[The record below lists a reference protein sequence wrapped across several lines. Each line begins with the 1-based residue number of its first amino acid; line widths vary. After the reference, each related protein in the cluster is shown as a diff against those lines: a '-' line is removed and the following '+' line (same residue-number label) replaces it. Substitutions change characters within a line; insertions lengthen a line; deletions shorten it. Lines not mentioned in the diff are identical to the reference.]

1 MENISTQSK
10 NRQSEGPCL
19 RFACLSAV
27 AYNLGSARWT
37 RRSRFPRTP
46 VPARPARRTA
56 CPFAG
61 FPMGQRH
68 VFFRNAVLADAARLD
83 AFGPPCAAR
92 LLRRLPQKRFG
103 GLPSEAWNA
112 AGTGGVHPAA
122 PLQPGWAIK
131 SPAFSSFPIINGMT
145 SSRRI
150 CSTLENSPYSI
161 SSASFMIFSSAA
173 WNFFPSLSF
182 SSRLK

>member
-37 RRSRFPRTP
+37 RRSRFPRRQCLRGTP
-46 VPARPARRTA
+46 AGQPALSPASLWASVTPFLKTPFWRTRHASMLLARPARHA
-56 CPFAG
+56 FCGG
-61 FPMGQRH
+61 FLKS
-68 VFFRNAVLADAARLD
+68 A
-83 AFGPPCAAR
+83 
-92 LLRRLPQKRFG
+92 
-103 GLPSEAWNA
+103 S
-112 AGTGGVHPAA
+112 GTGGVHPAA

>member
-1 MENISTQSK
+1 MVWKIYPPNQKTGKAKAPAFVSPAYQPLHITSGAQGGRAVPASHG
-10 NRQSEGPCL
+10 RQCL
-19 RFACLSAV
+19 RGTPAGQPALSPASLWASV
-27 AYNLGSARWT
+27 TPFLKTPFWRT
-37 RRSRFPRTP
+37 RHASMLL
-46 VPARPARRTA
+46 ARPARHA
-56 CPFAG
+56 FCGG
-61 FPMGQRH
+61 FLKS
-68 VFFRNAVLADAARLD
+68 A
-83 AFGPPCAAR
+83 
-92 LLRRLPQKRFG
+92 
-103 GLPSEAWNA
+103 S
-112 AGTGGVHPAA
+112 GTGGVHPAA